1 MLLELDRVTSGYG
14 RSPVLH
20 DVSLAVAAGEIV
32 ALIGAN
38 GAGKST
44 LLNTVMGLVAAS
56 SGAIR
61 FDDAPIT
68 RPVHAGDRAR
78 RHRAGARAAP
88 VVRRDVG
95 RGKSADGRL
104 H

>member
-1 MLLELDRVTSGYG
+1 VQLELDRITSGYG

-20 DVSLAVAAGEIV
+20 EVSLAVAAGEIV

-44 LLNTVMGLVAAS
+44 LLNTIMGLVAAS

-61 FDDAPIT
+61 FD
-68 RPVHAGDRAR
+68 AR
-78 RHRAGARAAP
+78 QSIICRRQPLSALASPRSLSVANCSARC
-88 VVRRDVG
+88 RSR
-95 RGKSADGRL
+95 KTS
-104 H
+104 

>member
-1 MLLELDRVTSGYG
+1 MLLELDRITSGYG

-44 LLNTVMGLVAAS
+44 LLNTIMGLVAIIPAQSAS
-56 SGAIR
+56 RTPQSPSCPR
-61 FDDAPIT
+61 RRSSAPAS
-68 RPVHAGDRAR
+68 RRSPSAASCSAR
-78 RHRAGARAAP
+78 CRSR
-88 VVRRDVG
+88 
-95 RGKSADGRL
+95 KIS
-104 H
+104 